1 MELLP
6 LRSVDSALDGSGS
19 LTLPPARKSL
29 PIFALFPFYLASA
42 AAAAAV
48 GCAFFFSSS

>member
-42 AAAAAV
+42 AAAAV